1 MPSIYYGKML
11 LLFNDLYYKPEMFMS
26 VRKRKAREQPGRP
39 TEESAQKPA
48 KEEPAEPQQI
58 NQASAE
64 KPWFKFWPEGV
75 PKHIDY
81 PEVPLYELLR
91 KTAKEYPDHTSIVY
105 FDKTINYRELDH
117 LSDKFATALAG
128 LAVKKG
134 DKVAL
139 FLPNI
144 PQFMISYYGTIKTG
158 AIETAISPLYKER
171 EVEHQLVDSEAETVV
186 VLDVLF
192 PILEKVLAKTKVKNV
207 IVTSLKEYMP
217 SATAFLGSL
226 LKKIPSH
233 KVERASNIHYYQEL
247 LNKYEAN
254 PPKVEINPREDLVA
268 LQYTGGTTGL
278 SKGAM
283 LTHMNLVSNAVTCAE
298 WLGAK
303 KGTETFLTVLPLF
316 HIYGMTTG
324 MNAPIYL
331 AGRMVTLP
339 RFDPKST
346 FAAIQKHKVTV
357 FCGAPTMYSLL
368 LNNPDCG
375 KYNLRSIQ
383 FCISGSAPLP
393 PEVQKKWME
402 ATGGVLV
409 EGYGLTESSP
419 VTHCNPLD
427 KSLKTVKIGSI
438 GLPWPDT
445 DAKIVDM
452 QTGTNALAQGE
463 TGEMVVK
470 GPQVMKGYWKMP
482 QESADVLRDGWL
494 FTGDVGRMDED
505 GYFFITD
512 RKKDLIKY
520 KGYSVY
526 PREIEDVIYE
536 HPAVKLCAVVGKP
549 DPIASEI
556 PKAFIIL
563 KQGKTATSDE
573 IKEFVNSKV
582 APYKAV
588 REVEFRTELPMT
600 LVGKVLRRV
609 LQEEERK
616 KVQQA

>member
-1 MPSIYYGKML
+1 VKKKKVKEP
-11 LLFNDLYYKPEMFMS
+11 P
-26 VRKRKAREQPGRP
+26 V
-39 TEESAQKPA
+39 
-48 KEEPAEPQQI
+48 KEEPAKAEP
-58 NQASAE
+58 AE
-64 KPWFKFWPEGV
+64 KPWFRFWPEGV
-75 PKHIDY
+75 RKHIDF
-81 PEVPLYELLR
+81 PEVPLSDLLTQ
-91 KTAKEYPDHTSIVY
+91 TAKEYPEHTSIVY
-105 FDKTINYRELDH
+105 FNKEMTYRELNH

-128 LAVKKG
+128 LGVKKG
-134 DKVAL
+134 DKVAI

-144 PQFMISYYGTIKTG
+144 PQFVISYYGITKIG

-171 EVEHQLVDSEAETVV
+171 EVEHHLNDSEAETIVI
-186 VLDVLF
+186 LDALY
-192 PILEKVLAKTKVKNV
+192 PILEKVLERTKIKRV

-226 LKKIPSH
+226 LGKIPTH
-233 KVERASNIHYYQEL
+233 KVERASNVHFFQEL
-247 LNKYEAN
+247 LIKYEAN
-254 PPKVEINPREDLVA
+254 PPKVDIKANDDLVA
-268 LQYTGGTTGL
+268 LQYTGGTTGI

-283 LTHMNLVSNAVTCAE
+283 LTHMNLVSNALSCAE
-298 WLGAK
+298 WLR
-303 KGTETFLTVLPLF
+303 GTRGGETFLTVLPLF

-331 AGRMVTLP
+331 AGKMVMLP
-339 RFDPKST
+339 RFDATTT
-346 FAAIQKHKVTV
+346 FHAIQKHRVTV
-357 FCGAPTMYSLL
+357 FCGAPTMYSMLL
-368 LNNPDCG
+368 AHPDRK
-375 KYNLRSIQ
+375 KYDLRSVR

-393 PEVQKKWME
+393 PEVQKQWMDV
-402 ATGGVLV
+402 TGGVLV

-427 KSLKTVKIGSI
+427 RSLKTVRVGSI
-438 GLPWPDT
+438 GLPWPNT
-445 DAKIVDM
+445 DAKIMDM
-452 QTGTNALAQGE
+452 ETGERELAPGE
-463 TGEMVVK
+463 TGELAVK

-482 QESADVLRDGWL
+482 EESAAVLRNGWL
-494 FTGDVGRMDED
+494 LTGDIGKMDED
-505 GYFFITD
+505 GYFYITD

-536 HPAVKLCAVVGKP
+536 HPAVKLCAVIGKL
-549 DPIASEI
+549 DPVAGEI
-556 PKAFIIL
+556 PKAFIVL
-563 KQGKTATSDE
+563 KEGKTTTAEE

-616 KVQQA
+616 KGEKPV

>member
-1 MPSIYYGKML
+1 MPR
-11 LLFNDLYYKPEMFMS
+11 
-26 VRKRKAREQPGRP
+26 RKRTEKETGQRFEQL
-39 TEESAQKPA
+39 
-48 KEEPAEPQQI
+48 
-58 NQASAE
+58 E
-64 KPWFKFWPEGV
+64 KPWYKFWPEGV

-81 PEVPLYELLR
+81 PEIPLSDIL
-91 KTAKEYPDHTSIVY
+91 KNTAESNPNHVAIVY
-105 FDKTINYRELDH
+105 FDKEMNYRELN
-117 LSDKFATALAG
+117 LACDKFATALADLG
-128 LAVKKG
+128 VKKG

-144 PQFMISYYGTIKTG
+144 PQFVISYYGAIKIG

-171 EVEHQLVDSEAETVV
+171 EVEHQLSDSEAATIV
-186 VLDVLF
+186 VLDLLY
-192 PILEKVLAKTKVKNV
+192 PILEKVLDKTRVKRV

-217 SATAFLGSL
+217 PAKAFLGSL

-233 KVERASNIHYYQEL
+233 KVERKPNVYFFQEL
-247 LNKYEAN
+247 LSKYGAN
-254 PPKVEINPREDLVA
+254 PPKVDINPKQDLVA
-268 LQYTGGTTGL
+268 LQYTGGTTGI

-283 LTHMNLVSNAVTCAE
+283 LTHMNLVSNAVACDA
-298 WLGAK
+298 WLRGT
-303 KGTETFLTVLPLF
+303 KGGETFLTVLPLF

-324 MNAPIYL
+324 MNAPIFL
-331 AGRMVTLP
+331 AGKMVMLP
-339 RFDPKST
+339 RFDAVST
-346 FAAIQKHKVTV
+346 FQAIQKHRVTV
-357 FCGAPTMYSLL
+357 FCGAPTMYAMLL
-368 LNNPDCG
+368 AHPDLK
-375 KYNLRSIQ
+375 KYDLKSVR

-402 ATGGVLV
+402 VAGGVLV

-427 KSLKTVKIGSI
+427 KSMKTVQVGSI

-445 DAKIVDM
+445 DAKIMDI
-452 QTGTNALAQGE
+452 E
-463 TGEMVVK
+463 TGEKELGPNEDGELVVK
-470 GPQVMKGYWKMP
+470 GPQVMKGYWKMAE
-482 QESADVLRDGWL
+482 ESASVLRNGWL
-494 FTGDVGRMDED
+494 YTGDIAKMDVN
-505 GYFFITD
+505 GYFYITD

-549 DPIASEI
+549 DPVAIEI
-556 PKAFIIL
+556 PKAFVVL
-563 KQGKTATSDE
+563 KEGKTATEEE
-573 IKEFVNSKV
+573 IKQFVNSKV

-609 LQEEERK
+609 LQEEERRK
-616 KVQQA
+616 LAKA